1 MLYYDRTDVS
11 EGMKLTRKQIKRVGY
26 LLLLLFFWI
35 KSLNFNQM
43 SAMDAVI
50 Y

>member
-1 MLYYDRTDVS
+1 MLYYDRIDVS
-11 EGMKLTRKQIKRVGY
+11 EGMKLIGKQMKRVGY
-26 LLLLLFFWI
+26 LLLLLFCWT